1 MTRRSKGSSRPG
13 FRRRSQRA
21 RRRGAVTLELI
32 LTVPIWLILLWAI
45 VEWGQIFSNEQHVAL
60 AARVGAEEA
69 SQTSGLASATAVPAN
84 VVAAITQQLDSS
96 NISWCKVI
104 LEHNLNG
111 PLEDLEESSG
121 GSCDCDPPSTDLLP
135 TNREYVRVTVCV
147 PLTEL
152 ACNLLGVFGFD
163 ISGCIVQHSA
173 TFRYEL

>member
-1 MTRRSKGSSRPG
+1 MSWTAKGQCRPG
-13 FRRRSQRA
+13 LRRRA

-32 LTVPIWLILLWAI
+32 LTLPIWLIMLWAS
-45 VEWGQIFSNEQHVAL
+45 VEFGQILSYPQQVAL

-69 SQTSGLASATAVPAN
+69 SQTPGLDVAPGVPAN
-84 VVAAITQQLDSS
+84 VLTAVTQQLDSS

-111 PLEDLEESSG
+111 PLQEFSEG
-121 GSCDCDPPSTDLLP
+121 PCDCEPPSTDLLP

-152 ACNLLGVFGFD
+152 ACNLLGPFGFD
-163 ISGCIVQHSA
+163 ISECIVQHSV
-173 TFRYEL
+173 TFRSEL